1 MLCRGGRL
9 PQWANQRVMRSA
21 NCSALGAPQRRSL
34 HSDCKASQPH
44 AVARQSREKT
54 VPRQGFAPI
63 DAYAFRPGWSVPRR
77 QLATVD
83 VRTTW
88 LASGAVSMVRR
99 SLVAR
104 NIRLFSTESR
114 PPTAP
119 AGEDSTSFS
128 CSGTSFQPSCT
139 NGKLATA
146 LRFIWYPF
154 RLLLK
159 LGAWCCLLVLAWSVF
174 ILVLWWILI
183 TVLVV
188 WSWVER
194 NFTTSDTA
202 TEAQPAKSASSRGP
216 ASAFTAANAARHDND
231 PVMITGAA
239 TAIAAVARSIG
250 L

>member
-1 MLCRGGRL
+1 M
-9 PQWANQRVMRSA
+9 AA
-21 NCSALGAPQRRSL
+21 
-34 HSDCKASQPH
+34 
-44 AVARQSREKT
+44 
-54 VPRQGFAPI
+54 
-63 DAYAFRPGWSVPRR
+63 
-77 QLATVD
+77 
-83 VRTTW
+83 
-88 LASGAVSMVRR
+88 
-99 SLVAR
+99 
-104 NIRLFSTESR
+104 
-114 PPTAP
+114 

-183 TVLVV
+183 TVLIV

-202 TEAQPAKSASSRGP
+202 TEAQPAKSASPHVPVAR
-216 ASAFTAANAARHDND
+216 ASASTVANARSSASARQDND

-239 TAIAAVARSIG
+239 TAIAVVARSIG